1 MQREMSFC
9 PDFLLIGA
17 QKSGTTSLY
26 AYLNLHPELFMSD
39 VKEPHF
45 FCAPGD
51 GSPVDF
57 VGVQSDWEIHLVPDP
72 AEYEALFAD
81 ARGRRTGE
89 ASASYL
95 VDRLAAPR
103 IVSANPDVRLV
114 VVLRDPVERAIS
126 GWRMWQKWGGEKRE
140 LADAIAD
147 ELQRIEDG
155 LPNPHMYL
163 AIGRYVEHLEW
174 WEQYVNRSQL
184 CIVLT
189 EDLEHDRVATLQRI
203 FAHLGVDDTYVPDV
217 DFKLNR
223 KDSFEGKTD
232 SLRAAL
238 RVRHSVPGRVFAR
251 LVPENLRKGV
261 REQLTKPAFRPNS
274 GEVPNEVRAELREY
288 FRETNLELQRRY
300 DLDLRSWLTDPD
312 PDPDPNSNS
321 NSARSKR

>member
-1 MQREMSFC
+1 MQREMPFC
-9 PDFLLIGA
+9 PDFLLSGA
-17 QKSGTTSLY
+17 QKSGTTSMH
-26 AYLNLHPELFMSD
+26 AYLSLHPELFMSE

-57 VGVQSDWEIHLVPDP
+57 VGLSSEWDMTLVSDP

-81 ARGRRTGE
+81 AHGRLTGE
-89 ASASYL
+89 ASAMYL

-103 IVSANPDVRLV
+103 IVAANPDVRLV

-147 ELQRIEDG
+147 ELQRIADG

-174 WEQYVNRSQL
+174 WEQYVDRSQL

-189 EDLEHDRVATLQRI
+189 EDLEHDRPATLQRI

-223 KDSFEGKTD
+223 KESASGKT
-232 SLRAAL
+232 SAL
-238 RVRHSVPGRVFAR
+238 RSALRLRHSASGRVMAR
-251 LVPENLRKGV
+251 LVPDNLRRGV
-261 REQLTKPAFRPNS
+261 REQLTKSAFRPNS

-300 DLDLRSWLTDPD
+300 DLDLRSWLTDPE
-312 PDPDPNSNS
+312 PD
-321 NSARSKR
+321 SARSKR